1 MADSKL
7 YVAIWAIL
15 VEATIMEVVTRFMP
29 TQFELLIF
37 GIVAIATMKA
47 VLIALYFQHL
57 KYEPKALSLAPI
69 AALLVLS
76 TLLITAIIS
85 MGA

>member
-7 YVAIWAIL
+7 YVTIWAIL

-29 TQFELLIF
+29 SEFQLLIF
-37 GIVAIATMKA
+37 GIVAIATLKA
-47 VLIALYFQHL
+47 VLIALFFQHL
-57 KYEPKALSLAPI
+57 RYEPKALSLAPI
-69 AALLVLS
+69 GALFVLTTLLV
-76 TLLITAIIS
+76 TALIS